1 MSVAAEHGNT
11 ERLLQTPAKT
21 ATPPVT
27 LAQRQMN
34 QALAPA
40 VPLLTILRVQL
51 ALGRVPQMSIPM
63 ITIAPA
69 SPVIAVV

>member
-1 MSVAAEHGNT
+1 MSVAVEQGNT

-27 LAQRQMN
+27 LAQLQMD

-40 VPLLTILRVQL
+40 VLHLTILRVQI
-51 ALGRVPQMSIPM
+51 ASGPVPQMSIPM

-69 SPVIAVV
+69 SLATIVV